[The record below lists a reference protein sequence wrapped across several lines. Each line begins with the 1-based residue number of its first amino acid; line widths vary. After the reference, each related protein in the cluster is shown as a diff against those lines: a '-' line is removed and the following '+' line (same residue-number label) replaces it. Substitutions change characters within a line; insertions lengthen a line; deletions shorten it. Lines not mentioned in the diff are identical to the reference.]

1 MPTASGRL
9 QERGLNASDRSVAMW
24 MHLSVLLAFLVIGPF
39 AGIAPLVLWL
49 ARRGTSHFDDDHG
62 REVVNMSI
70 TGLILFGVV
79 AVTAGLGMIL
89 LVPWAIVALIG
100 IIRGAIA
107 ANNGEYFRYPMTIR
121 FIQQLSTIRS
131 AVSEHSASELN
142 DVASE
147 LKAVGAELKAAGAE
161 LKADL
166 IDR

>member
-121 FIQQLSTIRS
+121 FIQQLSTLRS
-131 AVSEHSASELN
+131 AVSEQSASELKA
-142 DVASE
+142 VASE

-161 LKADL
+161 LKADS
-166 IDR
+166 

>member
-1 MPTASGRL
+1 MLSASGRL
-9 QERGLNASDRSVAMW
+9 QDRGLNASDRNVAMW

-49 ARRGTSHFDDDHG
+49 ARRDTSPFDDDHG

-79 AVTAGLGMIL
+79 AVTAGIGMVV
-89 LVPWAIVALIG
+89 LVPWAIVALVG

-121 FIQQLSTIRS
+121 FIQQLSALRS
-131 AVSEHSASELN
+131 AVSEQSASELKA
-142 DVASE
+142 VASE

-161 LKADL
+161 LKADS
-166 IDR
+166 

>member
-1 MPTASGRL
+1 
-9 QERGLNASDRSVAMW
+9 MW

-49 ARRGTSHFDDDHG
+49 ARRDTSPFDDDHG

-70 TGLILFGVV
+70 TGLILFGVA
-79 AVTAGLGMIL
+79 AVTAGIGMIL
-89 LVPWAIVALIG
+89 LVPWVIVSLIG
-100 IIRGAIA
+100 VIRGAIA
-107 ANNGEYFRYPMTIR
+107 ANNGEYFRYPMTFR
-121 FIQQLSTIRS
+121 FIQQIATIKS
-131 AVSEHSASELN
+131 AVGEHSASEMDDVTSELN

-166 IDR
+166 TGR

>member
-79 AVTAGLGMIL
+79 AVTAGIGMVVW
-89 LVPWAIVALIG
+89 VPWGIFALIG
-100 IIRGAIA
+100 TIRGAIA

-121 FIQQLSTIRS
+121 FIQQLSTLRS
-131 AVSEHSASELN
+131 AVSEQSASELKV
-142 DVASE
+142 VASE

-161 LKADL
+161 LKADS
-166 IDR
+166 

>member
-1 MPTASGRL
+1 MPSPSGRL
-9 QERGLNASDRSVAMW
+9 QDRGLNTSDRNVAMW
-24 MHLSVLLAFLVIGPF
+24 MHMSVLLAFVVIGPL

-49 ARRGTSHFDDDHG
+49 ARRDTSPFADDHG

-70 TGLILFGVV
+70 TGLILSGVV
-79 AVTAGLGMIL
+79 AVTAGIGLVVW
-89 LVPWAIVALIG
+89 VPWLIFALIG
-100 IIRGAIA
+100 TIRGAIA
-107 ANNGEYFRYPMTIR
+107 ANNGEYFRYAMTIR

-142 DVASE
+142 DVATE